1 MESLSVSDRVFKLC
15 LEPINV
21 KSVFEVL
28 KVSLLDTSHLYS
40 FSRSRDGLD

>member
-1 MESLSVSDRVFKLC
+1 MESLRVSDSVFNLC
-15 LEPINV
+15 LEPINI